1 MEFKRQEHRTIAEA
15 LSLLDRDL
23 FLDSQCWFAGGTA
36 IVMLLGEYRLSL
48 DVDFLCADADG
59 YRRLRGAAVE
69 KGLPAFFGPPVSPIR
84 EFRADQYGIRTVF
97 GINGQQIRFEIVRE
111 ARIHLAG
118 ALHAGLNV
126 PVLAVEDMFTE
137 KLLANADRCQ
147 DRAVAYRDAFDLG
160 MLLGAY
166 GAFPD
171 ASVVKAEQAYG
182 ADIGRKMLWVTGK
195 LADAAELR
203 RAAEVLQMDP
213 ELAIAAIDRLR
224 AEAARLWQI

>member
-84 EFRADQYGIRTVF
+84 EFRADQYGIRTVSMASRVASRSF
-97 GINGQQIRFEIVRE
+97 AKRAFIWR
-111 ARIHLAG
+111 ARSMRG
-118 ALHAGLNV
+118 
-126 PVLAVEDMFTE
+126 
-137 KLLANADRCQ
+137 
-147 DRAVAYRDAFDLG
+147 
-160 MLLGAY
+160 
-166 GAFPD
+166 
-171 ASVVKAEQAYG
+171 
-182 ADIGRKMLWVTGK
+182 
-195 LADAAELR
+195 
-203 RAAEVLQMDP
+203 
-213 ELAIAAIDRLR
+213 
-224 AEAARLWQI
+224 